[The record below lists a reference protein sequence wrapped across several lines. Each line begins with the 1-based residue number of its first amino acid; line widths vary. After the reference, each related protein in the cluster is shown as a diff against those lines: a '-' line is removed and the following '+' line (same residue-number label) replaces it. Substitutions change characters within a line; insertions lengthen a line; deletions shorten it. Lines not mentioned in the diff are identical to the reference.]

1 MKSFF
6 TFLSLLILFAVNTR
20 LFHFNQATI
29 KITGTKI
36 VLSLCPDLDSQQPAG
51 TSFRIPSQVF
61 RHTGYRCSNF
71 HHYLHPLRD
80 FIIACLV
87 TSSCYIIYLVRR
99 QQSVLVENEQL
110 QAENIRNQYE
120 VLKNQLNPH
129 MLFNSLNTLRSLVR
143 ENQDKS
149 TGLYSG
155 TFRVLRYTLQDN
167 ESQSVT
173 LREELEFA
181 SAYIFLLKMRYEN
194 NLQFD
199 IQTDKALEEY
209 RVPPMSIQMLIENAV
224 KHNEISNRK
233 PLTIH
238 ITTNKKEESFPS
250 AMPSNRN
257 GLRLRAQAS
266 AWSILLSAIDFY
278 LNKIYKSRRM
288 RNLPYVSPLLMK
300 SNENSHYRR

>member
-1 MKSFF
+1 MILKAIKKDKYFLFTVIISLMVAVLIHFPESVSLFDRFESHTLFPGMQFMDVANEIFF

-36 VLSLCPDLDSQQPAG
+36 VLSFVLTWILSNLLG
-51 TSFRIPSQVF
+51 QVF
-61 RHTGYRCSNF
+61 VFLHKSF
-71 HHYLHPLRD
+71 DIPAIDAMVHHYLHPLRD

-143 ENQDKS
+143 ENQDKAQDYIQELS
-149 TGLYSG
+149 
-155 TFRVLRYTLQDN
+155 RVLRYTLQDN

-209 RVPPMSIQMLIENAV
+209 RVPPM
-224 KHNEISNRK
+224 
-233 PLTIH
+233 
-238 ITTNKKEESFPS
+238 
-250 AMPSNRN
+250 
-257 GLRLRAQAS
+257 
-266 AWSILLSAIDFY
+266 
-278 LNKIYKSRRM
+278 
-288 RNLPYVSPLLMK
+288 
-300 SNENSHYRR
+300 